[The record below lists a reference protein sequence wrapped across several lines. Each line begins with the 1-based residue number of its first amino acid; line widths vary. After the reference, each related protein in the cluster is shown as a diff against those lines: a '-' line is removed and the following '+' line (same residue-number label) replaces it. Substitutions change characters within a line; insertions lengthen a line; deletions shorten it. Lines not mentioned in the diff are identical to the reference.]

1 MTLLTRLWLSVL
13 GAMLIALLGS
23 FAFTLSTA
31 RDYLSQQLF
40 AQGTDAAASLALSLS
55 QQGADPAAA
64 TVLVSALFD
73 SGHFERIA
81 FRNAQGSIVVERL
94 NRAPTPGAPTW
105 FANLFPF
112 DARTGAH
119 DVAARWKPAGQV
131 EVKATSRFAHAAL
144 WQGAL
149 RLGGLMIV
157 LAAALGTSMTLVVR
171 WVRRP
176 LDELVAQANAIGHGQ
191 FVTAAAPA
199 VPELRTVAN
208 ALNVMVE
215 RIAAM
220 FGEQAARLDRLR
232 ESANRDEVTGLHN
245 RGWFVGRLREL
256 LDTEASA
263 TDGALVL
270 ARINDLVGV
279 NRRLGRAQGDAFIRA
294 FAEELQTIARSHAGA
309 VVARLNGSD
318 FAILLPR
325 LEGTWAEAAA
335 ADLAMRAG
343 ELAQQKASDA
353 EPVSFV
359 GVAIYRRGESASE
372 VLTRADGALMRSEAG
387 PSGYAPTVTDST
399 PTRDTP
405 APDAWRRMFDDALS
419 AGRFALAS
427 YPVIGV
433 DDEPLHREVMLR
445 LLPPGDAVPLTA
457 GDFLPAATRV
467 GRIAALDLTTVQLA
481 LEEAALQVEPI
492 AVNLSGVSVRQ
503 PEFLT
508 KLGELL
514 RSAGEPAGRL
524 WIEVSERTLSESRG
538 IADLAGLAKVLE
550 PFGCKLGI
558 DHFGRDFSALPR
570 LYEIRIHYLKIDG
583 GFVAELPDHPGNQRF
598 IASMVAVAN
607 SLGIT
612 VLAEGVA
619 TEAEWRA
626 LKALGV
632 SGATG
637 PGIRARGGA

>member
-13 GAMLIALLGS
+13 TAMLIALLGS

-40 AQGTDAAASLALSLS
+40 AQGTDAAAALALSLS
-55 QQGADPAAA
+55 RQGADPAAA

-73 SGHFERIA
+73 GGHFERVA
-81 FRNAQGSIVVERL
+81 YRDAQGRVVAERL
-94 NRAPTPGAPTW
+94 NRAPTPEVPTW

-112 DARTGAH
+112 EARTGAH
-119 DVAARWKPAGQV
+119 DVTARWTPAGQV

-144 WQGAL
+144 WRGAL
-149 RLGGLMIV
+149 RLGALMVGLAV
-157 LAAALGTSMTLVVR
+157 ALGAIMTLVVR

-176 LDELVAQANAIGHGQ
+176 LDALVSQANAIGHGQ
-191 FVTAAAPA
+191 FVTGPVPR
-199 VPELRTVAN
+199 VPELRTVGN
-208 ALNVMVE
+208 AMNVMVD

-232 ESANRDEVTGLHN
+232 EAANSDEVTGLHN
-245 RGWFVGRLREL
+245 RGWFVGRLRESL
-256 LDTEASA
+256 ATEASA
-263 TDGALVL
+263 TEGALLL

-294 FAEELQTIARSHAGA
+294 LAEELRTIARSHAGA

-318 FAILLPR
+318 FTILLPR
-325 LEGTWAEAAA
+325 LEGNWAEAAA

-353 EPVSFV
+353 EPVCFV
-359 GVAIYRRGESASE
+359 GVAPYRRGESPSE
-372 VLTRADGALMRSEAG
+372 VLTRADAALMRSEAA
-387 PSGYAPTVTDST
+387 PSGHAPGARDDGPGSET
-399 PTRDTP
+399 PS
-405 APDAWRRMFDDALS
+405 PDAWRRLFDDAL
-419 AGRFALAS
+419 AARRFALAS
-427 YPVIGV
+427 FPVIGA
-433 DDEPLHREVMLR
+433 DGEPLHREVMLR
-445 LLPPGDAVPLTA
+445 LLPPGEAMPLTA

-467 GRIAALDLTTVQLA
+467 GRIAALDLTTVELA
-481 LEEAALQVEPI
+481 LDETALQVEPI
-492 AVNLSGVSVRQ
+492 AVNVSGVSVRQ
-503 PEFLT
+503 PEFLSR
-508 KLGELL
+508 LGALL
-514 RSAGEPAGRL
+514 RSAGERTGRL

-538 IADLAGLAKVLE
+538 IADLAGLAKVLA

-598 IASMVAVAN
+598 IAAMVAVAN
-607 SLGIT
+607 SLGIE

-626 LKALGV
+626 LRDLGV
-632 SGATG
+632 TGATG
-637 PGIRARGGA
+637 PAVRAAG